1 LAALY
6 AHAEATFKLDCPAT
20 KDAKIS
26 LRESLQQVF
35 KTTGVYPDGL
45 KVPPCPDEL
54 DYLLRWSYSL
64 IRSESIT
71 YTEIYHWMQLTNNH
85 PMPWEID
92 VILRIDNL
100 YHRIRNG

>member
-1 LAALY
+1 M
-6 AHAEATFKLDCPAT
+6 T
-20 KDAKIS
+20 
-26 LRESLQQVF
+26 QVF
-35 KTTGVYPDGL
+35 KTTGVYPDEL

-54 DYLLRWSYSL
+54 DYLLRWSYAL
-64 IRSESIT
+64 IRSEPVT
-71 YTEIYHWMQLTNNH
+71 FTEIHYWSELTNNK